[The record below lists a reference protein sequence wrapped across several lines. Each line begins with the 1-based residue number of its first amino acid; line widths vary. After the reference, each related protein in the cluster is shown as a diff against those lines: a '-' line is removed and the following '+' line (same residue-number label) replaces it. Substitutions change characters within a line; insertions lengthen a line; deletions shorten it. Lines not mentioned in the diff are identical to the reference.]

1 MLYLEKSYHKTM
13 SSTKPRLNF
22 VCLRTESC
30 LNFTSKLRN
39 EPTSNKSNIVVTLL
53 RVSVFIDFPFYATES
68 MLTIGS
74 ELATRR

>member
-39 EPTSNKSNIVVTLL
+39 EPTSNKSNIVNLKKEKNYL
-53 RVSVFIDFPFYATES
+53 SQYMF
-68 MLTIGS
+68 
-74 ELATRR
+74 